1 MNRAEV
7 LAKKQYGKWVFY
19 PACDN
24 ARIFARIAKTSTLTR
39 EVIEQMMCLGFDV
52 KITHEVSSIYEEI
65 SV

>member
-7 LAKKQYGKWVFY
+7 LAKKLYGKWVFY

-24 ARIFARIAKTSTLTR
+24 ARVFARIAKTSTLTR

-52 KITHEVSSIYEEI
+52 KITHETPFPYET
-65 SV
+65 V